1 MEELDVT
8 SAWILSN
15 FITIST
21 MTMNMKWTCPE
32 KTISLPPSQ
41 AITPLFPTR
50 TVVKIRHS
58 HSMIIF
64 FFFWAHHFPSAPGQF
79 LRVLVIFRVETG
91 VGHLVEQPWT
101 VEGGGFGVPLWFGKE
116 GCQDWWDSPLP
127 QTKTQTQTQTHTHTH
142 TQNWKVASS
151 GMSKQTV
158 RSDYEHQKHFS
169 LLDAYP
175 ACWDLRE
182 GFGLRIKSAF
192 PSGLHAPEKC
202 G

>member
-64 FFFWAHHFPSAPGQF
+64 FFFLSPSFSFSSWSVPESSGYFQGGDWRGPLGGTAMDSGGRGFWGSTLVWERRLSRLMGQP
-79 LRVLVIFRVETG
+79 T
-91 VGHLVEQPWT
+91 PPNKDT
-101 VEGGGFGVPLWFGKE
+101 
-116 GCQDWWDSPLP
+116 DTD
-127 QTKTQTQTQTHTHTH
+127 TDTHTHTH
-142 TQNWKVASS
+142 TELEGGFIWNEQTDCQVRLWTSEAFQSAGCIPCVLRSEGRIWPQN
-151 GMSKQTV
+151 
-158 RSDYEHQKHFS
+158 
-169 LLDAYP
+169 
-175 ACWDLRE
+175 
-182 GFGLRIKSAF
+182 
-192 PSGLHAPEKC
+192 
-202 G
+202 

>member
-142 TQNWKVASS
+142 TELEGGFIWNEQTDCQVRLWTSEAFQSAGCIPCVLRSEGRIWPQN
-151 GMSKQTV
+151 
-158 RSDYEHQKHFS
+158 
-169 LLDAYP
+169 
-175 ACWDLRE
+175 
-182 GFGLRIKSAF
+182 
-192 PSGLHAPEKC
+192 
-202 G
+202 